1 MDGKVQEVI
10 PSDDRRISNQ
20 ETTLHSEGLARQHLR
35 LAITHLVQNKSPEP
49 FAFYKSELK
58 PSIQAFNPALYAKVM
73 QSRLKRMYG
82 VVKRVNKAGQR
93 QLQRDADSDISFFD
107 NDCLLFYLLKYSEK
121 FGVDSLVFF
130 ASTDRTMSYD

>member
-1 MDGKVQEVI
+1 
-10 PSDDRRISNQ
+10 
-20 ETTLHSEGLARQHLR
+20 
-35 LAITHLVQNKSPEP
+35 
-49 FAFYKSELK
+49 
-58 PSIQAFNPALYAKVM
+58 
-73 QSRLKRMYG
+73 MYG